1 MTIPL
6 SPATRQ
12 ETAAA
17 ASRHQPLF
25 STVLVANR
33 GEIACRVIRT
43 LRALGIRSVAV
54 YSDADAGARHVRE
67 ADTAVRI
74 GPAAATES
82 YLKIEA
88 ILEACRT
95 TGAEAVHPGYGFLS
109 ENVDFARALDQAGIT
124 FIGPGVE
131 ALDMMG
137 DKIRSKNHVAGYG
150 VPVVPGVAQPGMTD
164 GQLVQAAA
172 AVGFP
177 LLIKPSAGG
186 GGKGMHVV
194 ERPEDLEAT
203 LATARRVAASAF
215 GDDTLFL
222 ERLVSTP
229 RHVEVQVLADNH
241 GNVIHLGERECSL
254 QRRHQKVI
262 EEAPSPLLESLAEG
276 GAIRARIGEAAC
288 NAARSVNYSGAGT
301 VEFLVSDDSPEE
313 FYFMEMNTRLQVEHP
328 VTEMV
333 TGIDLVEWQVRIA
346 AGEELT
352 VRQADVELSGHA
364 VEARVYAE
372 VPEKNFLP
380 STGTVLLLDELPGR
394 PAMPG
399 TPVRQLASTAHGT
412 VRVDSSLVE
421 GLQLSSSYDPM
432 MSKVIAWGEDRA
444 AALATLDGA
453 LAGYTA
459 LGLDTNVEYL
469 RLLINDP
476 DVRAGRL
483 DTGLIERTLP
493 DLAFRQ
499 VAEAELVAAA
509 LFALS
514 AEEQNNTPL
523 PPGPWHA
530 RNGWRLGAA
539 APRRISV
546 GTPDGGVASVRISR
560 AAPGGK
566 PAGGK
571 AGAGKPGDGMAGD
584 GTGSQEAVP
593 GGTASDGTFLVAVD
607 KGPWRPARLEF
618 LSRRQAV
625 LTLDG
630 RATTYAIAPVFRGP
644 VAVTRDSQVVGV
656 PAELFLGN
664 EGWSCRLEVLT
675 REARLER
682 VLAAIHREE
691 GAADPAVRSPMPG
704 TVVSVPVSDG
714 DTVRAGQVLVSVEAM
729 KMEHQLPAPLD
740 GTVHLNARPGDLVK
754 VGQVLATIHPHP
766 TDVSSDS
773 PPRTA
778 THSGGGP
785 DGGANSAGIDS
796 PHGKGA

>member
-6 SPATRQ
+6 SPATRP

-17 ASRHQPLF
+17 AASGHQPLF

-74 GPAAATES
+74 GPAAAMES

-88 ILEACRT
+88 ILEACRK

-109 ENVDFARALDQAGIT
+109 ENVDFARALDQAGVT

-137 DKIRSKNHVAGYG
+137 DKIRSKNHVAGFG

-229 RHVEVQVLADNH
+229 RHIEVQVLADNH

-301 VEFLVSDDSPEE
+301 VEFLVSDDSKEE

-352 VRQADVELSGHA
+352 VRQADVELTGHA

-372 VPEKNFLP
+372 VPGKNFLP

-394 PAMPG
+394 PAMRG
-399 TPVRQLASTAHGT
+399 TPARSLASTAHGT

-421 GLQLSSSYDPM
+421 GLELSSSYDPM

-453 LAGYTA
+453 LARYTA

-483 DTGLIERTLP
+483 DTGLIERSLP

-509 LFALS
+509 LFTLS
-514 AEEQNNTPL
+514 AGEQNNTPL

-530 RNGWRLGAA
+530 HSGWRLGAA
-539 APRRISV
+539 APRRISL
-546 GTPDGGVASVRISR
+546 GTPDGGVASVRISG
-560 AAPGGK
+560 AA
-566 PAGGK
+566 AAGK
-571 AGAGKPGDGMAGD
+571 AGDGMAGD
-584 GTGSQEAVP
+584 GTGSQDAVS
-593 GGTASDGTFLVAVD
+593 GGTASDRTFLVAVD
-607 KGPWRPARLEF
+607 NGPSRPARLEF

-644 VAVTRDSQVVGV
+644 VAPTRDSPIVGV

-664 EGWSCRLEVLT
+664 EGWACRLEVLT
-675 REARLER
+675 RESRLER

-691 GAADPAVRSPMPG
+691 GTADPAVRSPMPG

-714 DTVRAGQVLVSVEAM
+714 DTVVAGQVLVSVEAM

-740 GTVHLNARPGDLVK
+740 GTVHLSARPGDLVK

-766 TDVSSDS
+766 TDVSTDS
-773 PPRTA
+773 PPRSA
-778 THSGGGP
+778 AHIGGSP
-785 DGGANSAGIDS
+785 DGSANTAGIDS
-796 PHGKGA
+796 THGKGA